1 MDSRRVEKINSA
13 IFTQK
18 RRHYSASRKRCSMER
33 ESFRRISPKFK
44 QIVTNDRW
52 NWSIEKYRKIHGHRH
67 CSMKGESFWNLD
79 KWWGNCTKNGFKT
92 RIENKFNRFS
102 RRIHN
107 RRSMKGE
114 SFRNLDKSKNGF
126 ETLRKN
132 EFQPFLGHKDTRSS
146 SLFDE
151 RRIFLKFR
159 QIHRKMDS
167 KRLEKIISRHFHA
180 KKDTR
185 SSSLLD
191 EKKIFSKFREMIR
204 KFHDPSK
211 NGLVTLRENKFSH
224 FSRQPGYTIVVIA
237 DEIPRSIEKWIQNT

>member
-44 QIVTNDRW
+44 RIVTNDRW
-52 NWSIEKYRKIHGHRH
+52 NWSIEKYRKIHGHRR

-107 RRSMKGE
+107 RRSMK
-114 SFRNLDKSKNGF
+114 
-126 ETLRKN
+126 
-132 EFQPFLGHKDTRSS
+132 
-146 SLFDE
+146 
-151 RRIFLKFR
+151 FR

-167 KRLEKIISRHFHA
+167 KRLEKMNSSYFYAKRIHGHRHCSMKRESFWN
-180 KKDTR
+180 
-185 SSSLLD
+185 LD
-191 EKKIFSKFREMIR
+191 KS
-204 KFHDPSK
+204 
-211 NGLVTLRENKFSH
+211 T
-224 FSRQPGYTIVVIA
+224 
-237 DEIPRSIEKWIQNT
+237 EKWIRNAWRK

>member
-44 QIVTNDRW
+44 RIVTNDRW
-52 NWSIEKYRKIHGHRH
+52 NWSVIHRKI
-67 CSMKGESFWNLD
+67 
-79 KWWGNCTKNGFKT
+79 
-92 RIENKFNRFS
+92 
-102 RRIHN
+102 
-107 RRSMKGE
+107 
-114 SFRNLDKSKNGF
+114 
-126 ETLRKN
+126 
-132 EFQPFLGHKDTRSS
+132 QKDTRSS
-146 SLFDE
+146 SLLDE

-167 KRLEKIISRHFHA
+167 KRLEKIISSHFHA

-191 EKKIFSKFREMIR
+191 EKKIFSKFRQMIR

-237 DEIPRSIEKWIQNT
+237 DEEIPRSIEKWIQNT